1 MNKIFYVCSYDES
14 GLKMLG
20 DALTQYGDVKHVYS
34 RNPPNS
40 LEYVGNNKGQE
51 YYKLFNGIK
60 ISDAK
65 LDNYYVIFIY
75 RNPVKSILSHLKYIQ
90 PNTTNMITN
99 VITEMKDL
107 YDITEFYNNYT
118 TPKERNYPIHC
129 IRYEEIF
136 EKQNELSQILDI
148 GPLHLVQNPLRRH
161 YNKEVFY
168 KLYTV
173 YLDLIK
179 KMDKKKFIEIIVNT
193 NNENYWKKFKNK
205 HNKLCFIHTPKC
217 GGTYV
222 ISILKTLGITNKG
235 HNLASKKDGITFTVI
250 RDPIERFESLL
261 NYRMGE
267 KSPRDDWPNHLHYVF
282 EDKSIDLNE
291 IVDKMSNKDIV
302 NFKPYRTLSYW
313 NDNIDIVITIDNLH
327 KFLSFFGY
335 NYNVKEYNKK
345 NVSNKNR
352 GIFNQ
357 LTINRLTKLY
367 SDDMIL
373 YRTKCIL

>member
-1 MNKIFYVCSYDES
+1 M
-14 GLKMLG
+14 
-20 DALTQYGDVKHVYS
+20 
-34 RNPPNS
+34 
-40 LEYVGNNKGQE
+40 
-51 YYKLFNGIK
+51 
-60 ISDAK
+60 
-65 LDNYYVIFIY
+65 
-75 RNPVKSILSHLKYIQ
+75 
-90 PNTTNMITN
+90 
-99 VITEMKDL
+99 
-107 YDITEFYNNYT
+107 
-118 TPKERNYPIHC
+118 
-129 IRYEEIF
+129 
-136 EKQNELSQILDI
+136 
-148 GPLHLVQNPLRRH
+148 
-161 YNKEVFY
+161 
-168 KLYTV
+168 
-173 YLDLIK
+173 
-179 KMDKKKFIEIIVNT
+179 
-193 NNENYWKKFKNK
+193 
-205 HNKLCFIHTPKC
+205 
-217 GGTYV
+217 
-222 ISILKTLGITNKG
+222 
-235 HNLASKKDGITFTVI
+235 

-291 IVDKMSNKDIV
+291 IVNKMSNKDIV

-335 NYNVKEYNKK
+335 NYNVEEYNKK